1 MYYNFERMEHGYILA
16 LPAPKQKEDV
26 ISEVKSNWKKRV
38 VDSKVTTPVEDYI
51 QRSGNEIG
59 TGETK
64 PKREFESATWISA
77 IPKYGEEVATGSRK
91 ANRKR
96 STKKNALVEDSMVL
110 PLFQSNNENVDAD
123 LIDYDTEVG
132 SIALPDSGISF
143 LKDKPLQEIG
153 SEFEAGNVKFEKKKR
168 KRAGDGKMQDSGN
181 DAEEADAKKARPLA
195 TFRYVSPYFHNDGGK
210 KIKQLG
216 FESCDDSVALTA
228 TSRDFPENEQRE
240 SGKDVANIAVRPKGR
255 RKPKY
260 EEISKE
266 HSEVRRVSP
275 YFQNNNMKKTVY
287 EEVADKKHDFQL
299 VPSVGTHGD
308 ILQDNLGDNED
319 ILVNSMIKSKKHE
332 PVEEHQIQRVSPF
345 FQINSEKLDSKSHWH
360 DCETR
365 SVSLIYT
372 NGCFLEANLTQNGK
386 IKSKK
391 KQTGTA
397 DKLHENRSAA
407 ETSGVSPKT
416 KMFDQEIIAHDAVI
430 PVFPCSNKDG
440 VAIKSRKRRKAVN
453 QRTDVEQDEIRKVS
467 PYFLKYNEKK
477 TVSVESLDH
486 EGKFD
491 SVASGACGV
500 IIEDNE
506 HIAKRIKPKVKKPSK
521 KHTMFQHA
529 HTRKVSPFFQ
539 SGNEWKADDESCYSG
554 EIGFIALSG
563 SGGSFPKDML
573 LEDLNGKIKSKEKKK
588 TIADKLQENGNKI
601 EISNINYK
609 KKVPKVRKILVNGA
623 VRYVSPYFHNAS
635 GKKNNVKTLN
645 DEGKSEVI
653 ALHTSQNIMDD
664 ISQETHNMRKHKQ
677 RGKHESHLGSVA
689 LTAASGNLFEA
700 GLQESKN
707 EVGTVKILPKKR
719 KSKRPKALQDA
730 DIKVSPYFQ
739 NQWLVGC
746 EQVDKAK
753 KGRKKCNIINKQL
766 SAEEKKDEA
775 YKKRTP
781 DNTWKPPRSPF
792 NLLQEPH
799 AYDPWRVLVICMLL
813 NRTTGGQAGP
823 VILDLFNLCP
833 DAKSCTQV
841 EQEKIEEIIKSLG
854 LQKKRSRMLQRFSE
868 EYLNGNWTHVTQL
881 HGVGKYAADAYAI
894 FCTGKWDRVTPTDH
908 MLNHYWEFLH
918 ETHGMGYDKELDVM
932 KIPGENVISN
942 M

>member
-1 MYYNFERMEHGYILA
+1 MKRMEHGYILA

-609 KKVPKVRKILVNGA
+609 KKVPK
-623 VRYVSPYFHNAS
+623 
-635 GKKNNVKTLN
+635 
-645 DEGKSEVI
+645 
-653 ALHTSQNIMDD
+653 
-664 ISQETHNMRKHKQ
+664 ETHNMRKHKQ